1 MILLLFIDSTIDL
14 IDSTDRSNTM
24 SYADSNPETPNQE
37 ISQENRS
44 PDQQLA
50 EIESLRQVINH
61 LKQENSDLE
70 ILLEN
75 TTEHST
81 RIEIELHEK
90 NEEMKE
96 YLRQVHC
103 VTSAAAA
110 VEEEKFQLSTLDGM
124 LDAVGLRSD
133 GLGQLARV
141 FKRMITQV
149 KQREELLKRQVEE
162 LKIEIDQTKRAQ
174 QVSQITQTDY
184 FQELKQKAKKLR
196 DSSENSESL

>member
-1 MILLLFIDSTIDL
+1 MIHRLNS
-14 IDSTDRSNTM
+14 M
-24 SYADSNPETPNQE
+24 SHTDSNQNTQNQAAQNQATP
-37 ISQENRS
+37 QENRS
-44 PDQQLA
+44 PEPQFT
-50 EIESLRQVINH
+50 EIETLRQVIHH

-90 NEEMKE
+90 NEEMAE
-96 YLRQVHC
+96 YLLQVHC

-110 VEEEKFQLSTLDGM
+110 VEEGKFQLSM
-124 LDAVGLRSD
+124 LDAVVLRSD

-141 FKRMITQV
+141 FKSMITQV
-149 KQREELLKRQVEE
+149 KQREELLKRQVED
-162 LKIEIDQTKRAQ
+162 LKIEIDQTKRVQ

-184 FQELKQKAKKLR
+184 FQELKQKVKKLR
-196 DSSENSESL
+196 ESSEDTSSF